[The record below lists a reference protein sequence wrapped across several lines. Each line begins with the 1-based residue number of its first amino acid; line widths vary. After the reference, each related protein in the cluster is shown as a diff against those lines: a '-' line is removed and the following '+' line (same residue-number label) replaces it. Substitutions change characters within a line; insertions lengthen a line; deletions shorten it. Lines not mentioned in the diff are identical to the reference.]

1 MTKCNMIYI
10 LFMLCLES
18 DEDRQIREETAIT
31 KGLDKNTSWDAIIDF
46 NAEKEREELTKK
58 LDLSINAT
66 WSEIVEAN
74 EENILATSPFRKRN

>member
-1 MTKCNMIYI
+1 MIYI
-10 LFMLCLES
+10 LFLLCLES
-18 DEDRQIREETAIT
+18 DKDRQIREETAIT
-31 KGLDKNTSWDAIIDF
+31 KGLDKNTSWAAIIDF